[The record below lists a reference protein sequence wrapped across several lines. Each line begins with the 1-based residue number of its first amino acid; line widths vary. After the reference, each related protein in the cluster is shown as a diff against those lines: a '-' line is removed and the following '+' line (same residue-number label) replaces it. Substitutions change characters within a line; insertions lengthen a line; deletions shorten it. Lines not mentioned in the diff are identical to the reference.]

1 MINILVLR
9 DKQNIITIEATGHS
23 GYAEAGSDIVC
34 SSVSTL
40 LQSLIKGLD
49 EVLRIEPKYI
59 IDEDIPHL
67 SVSIRRDLS
76 REDMV
81 KAQALMQTTY
91 LSLVDISNGYAKF
104 IKIKEKQND

>member
-9 DKQNIITIEATGHS
+9 NKQNIITMEATGHS

-40 LQSLIKGLD
+40 LQSLINGLT
-49 EVLRIEPKYI
+49 EVVKAEPKYV

-67 SVSIRRDLS
+67 SVSVDKDID
-76 REDMV
+76 RERMS
-81 KAQALMQTTY
+81 KAQILMQTTY
-91 LSLVDISNGYAKF
+91 LSLVDISNSYAKF
-104 IKIKEKQND
+104 IKIKEKQSD

>member
-9 DKQNIITIEATGHS
+9 NKQNIITIEATGHS

-40 LQSLIKGLD
+40 LQSLINGLV
-49 EVLRIEPKYI
+49 EVVKVQPKYT

-67 SVSIRRDLS
+67 SVSIDKNLD
-76 REDMV
+76 RETMSKV
-81 KAQALMQTTY
+81 QILMQSTY
-91 LSLVDISNGYAKF
+91 LSLVDISNSYAKF
-104 IKIKEKQND
+104 IKIKEKQSD

>member
-9 DKQNIITIEATGHS
+9 NKQNIITMEATGHS

-40 LQSLIKGLD
+40 LQSLINGLV
-49 EVLRIEPKYI
+49 EVVKVSPNYI

-67 SVSIRRDLS
+67 SVSIGDLPEDQMRD
-76 REDMV
+76 
-81 KAQALMQTTY
+81 AQILMQSTY
-91 LSLVDISNGYAKF
+91 LSLVDISNSYAKF
-104 IKIKEKQND
+104 IKIKEKQK